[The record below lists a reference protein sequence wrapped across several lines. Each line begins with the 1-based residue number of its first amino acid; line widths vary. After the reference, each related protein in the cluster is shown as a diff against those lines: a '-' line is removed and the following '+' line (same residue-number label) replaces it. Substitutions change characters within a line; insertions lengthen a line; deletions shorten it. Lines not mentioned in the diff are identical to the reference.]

1 MGWMAN
7 KIKSKCLIP
16 LQKDWIAATI
26 AAPLLVAHHI
36 HQAWTWP
43 YNAILCC
50 KLKMLPAPKISPHYM
65 VGLITM
71 CWFACQLK
79 TEGVPAGNLPMIL
92 TAMKTM
98 NAMIH
103 TYKAASAS
111 LDCVS
116 AFGLYDDAPARSCGK
131 TFIHARRDARTTFSW
146 MYNFRPLC
154 NIQKN
159 AMKWR
164 YIYHCA
170 FPHYH
175 CTNIYI
181 TETLLHGSWHVADK

>member
-16 LQKDWIAATI
+16 LQKDYSAATI
-26 AAPLLVAHHI
+26 AVPLLVAHHI

-103 TYKAASAS
+103 TYKDASAS

-131 TFIHARRDARTTFSW
+131 SFIRSRRDMLVQPSLGYIISGPYVISRKCHEMKIHLSLCLPTL
-146 MYNFRPLC
+146 PL
-154 NIQKN
+154 
-159 AMKWR
+159 
-164 YIYHCA
+164 Y
-170 FPHYH
+170 
-175 CTNIYI
+175 
-181 TETLLHGSWHVADK
+181 